1 MRISVQYMP
10 DLRQTVRL
18 LLYLRRKVLW
28 TFVAVG
34 VLSIVFGVV
43 MAGHAPPVLWTLLIV
58 IGALLII
65 EYPVLVRIVVYRNRR
80 IILKG
85 AEVTLTSEGIERRT
99 DTTTVHVTWDMVE
112 RVQELNDV
120 WIFVVNRL
128 THIAVAK
135 QALTHEQRAEMAAF
149 IAGRT
154 T

>member
-1 MRISVQYMP
+1 
-10 DLRQTVRL
+10 
-18 LLYLRRKVLW
+18 
-28 TFVAVG
+28 
-34 VLSIVFGVV
+34 

-112 RVQELNDV
+112 RVHELNDV

-149 IAGRT
+149 IAGRIK
-154 T
+154 